1 MDMSFPQRIRCGLIE
16 ATFGVVSKVGSILC
30 FRSEF
35 AAASLKLGP
44 LPSTFDSANG
54 FRSEFAAASL
64 KHRTVVEFRHGCV
77 SFRSEFA
84 AASLKPRWRTVPPAL
99 PRRFPQRIRCGLIE
113 AAPANDPYAAASP
126 SFRSEFAAASLKRRH
141 EHPHDLRHRRFR
153 SEFAAAS
160 LKLHRIA
167 NGSTMTVRFR
177 SEFAAASL
185 KRVGVGK
192 RLSQHQEFPQRIRC
206 GLIEAALATCAP
218 MRCCSV
224 SAANSLRPH

>member
-84 AASLKPRWRTVPPAL
+84 AASLK
-99 PRRFPQRIRCGLIE
+99 
-113 AAPANDPYAAASP
+113 
-126 SFRSEFAAASLKRRH
+126 
-141 EHPHDLRHRRFR
+141 
-153 SEFAAAS
+153 
-160 LKLHRIA
+160 LHRIA